1 MGFVLW
7 FVLTALSVAFVAVD
21 IWRAP
26 VHPVMK
32 WAFVILAVFTGPF
45 AAFFYVLGCR
55 EPFKG
60 THALYVAARWRQVL
74 GSTMHCAAGDG
85 IGIIAGATIVA
96 YQHPPAWVDFPLEYL
111 LGFGFGWTFF
121 QAFAMRDMAG
131 GSYLRS
137 LRQTFLPEF
146 LSMNVLM
153 AGMVPTMAIV
163 RPYVVGGTDPLSGG
177 FWFVMSAASHR
188 GVRLRVSGQLVAR
201 GAGPQARHDHLA
213 SSGGDDASRR
223 RVGHGRFGIHRR
235 QGGHGVVHD
244 RLLGRECRTHSPAGW
259 VSRLRQARRH
269 ASGCGRTCATPNR
282 RIEQNARQQTAGERR
297 ERACSGATR

>member
-1 MGFVLW
+1 
-7 FVLTALSVAFVAVD
+7 LTALSVAFVGVD

-32 WAFVILAVFTGPF
+32 WAFVILTVFTGPF

-55 EPFKG
+55 EPFKE

-85 IGIIAGATIVA
+85 IGIIARATIVA

-131 GSYLRS
+131 GSYPRS

-153 AGMVPTMAIV
+153 SGMVPAMALV
-163 RPYVVGGTDPLSGG
+163 RPYVVGDTDPLSGG
-177 FWFVMSAASHR
+177 FWFVMSAALIV
-188 GVRLRVSGQLVAR
+188 GFVFAYPVNWWLVAR
-201 GAGPQARHDHLA
+201 GLKHGMITSPPPEGMTPHEGGSAMGASASTGAKVGMALFTIVCLATSVGLTHLLAG
-213 SSGGDDASRR
+213 
-223 RVGHGRFGIHRR
+223 
-235 QGGHGVVHD
+235 
-244 RLLGRECRTHSPAGW
+244 
-259 VSRLRQARRH
+259 
-269 ASGCGRTCATPNR
+269 
-282 RIEQNARQQTAGERR
+282 
-297 ERACSGATR
+297 